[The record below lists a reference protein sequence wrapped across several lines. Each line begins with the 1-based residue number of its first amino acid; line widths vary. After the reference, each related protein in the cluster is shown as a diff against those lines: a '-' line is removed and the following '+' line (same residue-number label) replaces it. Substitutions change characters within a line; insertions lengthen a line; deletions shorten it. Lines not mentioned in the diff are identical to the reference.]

1 MAGHSDNELDLPKFT
16 DPAKVLIVIAP
27 YYTKIAKSQLAS
39 ARDVLESAGV
49 AHETIEVP
57 GSLEIS
63 AAITLANRLS
73 NFDGYV
79 ALGCV
84 IRGRTS
90 HYDVVVNESA
100 RGLTLLGLQGLAIGN
115 GIITVENMDQA
126 EERADVGRLDTAGG
140 AATATLHL
148 IALARRFGGKRK
160 SVGFAPGEYL
170 IADNSD
176 GPQSA

>member
-1 MAGHSDNELDLPKFT
+1 MAGHSDNKLELPEFA
-16 DPAKVLIVIAP
+16 DPVKVLIVIAP
-27 YYTKIAKSQLAS
+27 YYSEIASSQLAS
-39 ARDVLESAGV
+39 AQGVLESAGV

-84 IRGRTS
+84 VRGRTS

-100 RGLTLLGLQGLAIGN
+100 RGLTLLGLQGLAIG
-115 GIITVENMDQA
+115 
-126 EERADVGRLDTAGG
+126 
-140 AATATLHL
+140 
-148 IALARRFGGKRK
+148 
-160 SVGFAPGEYL
+160 
-170 IADNSD
+170 
-176 GPQSA
+176 